1 MTTNGRAAT
10 ARHRRA
16 AMTRREQNALNALN
30 EQKAQSEHKLAVDTQ
45 QALR

>member
-1 MTTNGRAAT
+1 MITHRRAAT
-10 ARHRRA
+10 TRRRRA
-16 AMTRREQNALNALN
+16 AMTHREQNALNALN